1 MSEKVNLDNI
11 ELFNDKLINLKQDF
25 FDAIHPIGE
34 TYTQYPQ
41 QDDPNTLYNRNGVTC
56 QWEKINYGGAFFRAE
71 GGNANPYITKTDVLS
86 IQGDLVKSHTHTQQG
101 TFKSGGPSTDSTGDG
116 GVDHT
121 HNISHSHEVYVTN
134 VQDVWYFVIA
144 NGVGL
149 GDGLGLLR
157 HAKIDSSGGTSSIST
172 SSSGGATAYNHTHS
186 LSNHTHSTTISGQ
199 TSSNDSG
206 ATETRPKNYT
216 YIIWRRIA

>member
-1 MSEKVNLDNI
+1 MPEKVNLDNI

-86 IQGDLVKSHTHTQQG
+86 IQGYQNAYHNHEYTP
-101 TFKSGGPSTDSTGDG
+101 SGS
-116 GVDHT
+116 V
-121 HNISHSHEVYVTN
+121 
-134 VQDVWYFVIA
+134 
-144 NGVGL
+144 
-149 GDGLGLLR
+149 
-157 HAKIDSSGGTSSIST
+157 
-172 SSSGGATAYNHTHS
+172 SSSFSGNTSTTTYDGNS
-186 LSNHTHSTTISGQ
+186 SNHE
-199 TSSNDSG
+199 
-206 ATETRPKNYT
+206 ARPSNYT
-216 YIIWRRIA
+216 YVIWRRVS

>member
-1 MSEKVNLDNI
+1 MPEKVNLDDI

-86 IQGDLVKSHTHTQQG
+86 IQGYQNAYHNHGYTPSGSVSSSFSG
-101 TFKSGGPSTDSTGDG
+101 TRSTTDSDG
-116 GVDHT
+116 
-121 HNISHSHEVYVTN
+121 SHSHSVSASSSTKY
-134 VQDVWYFVIA
+134 I
-144 NGVGL
+144 GPGSVGL
-149 GDGLGLLR
+149 QGSDISGIWTHFQDL
-157 HAKIDSSGGTSSIST
+157 SVSGGTSTDGSHKHKYTPSGSV
-172 SSSGGATAYNHTHS
+172 SSSFSGNSSTTTYDGNS
-186 LSNHTHSTTISGQ
+186 SNHE
-199 TSSNDSG
+199 
-206 ATETRPKNYT
+206 ARPSNYT
-216 YIIWRRIA
+216 YVIWKRVS

>member
-86 IQGDLVKSHTHTQQG
+86 IQGYQNAYHNHGYTPSGSVSSTFSGTRSNTGSDGSHNH
-101 TFKSGGPSTDSTGDG
+101 D
-116 GVDHT
+116 
-121 HNISHSHEVYVTN
+121 VTASSEIL
-134 VQDVWYFVIA
+134 FL
-144 NGVGL
+144 GEGSVGL
-149 GDGLGLLR
+149 QGSTVSGFIVEPRKVDV
-157 HAKIDSSGGTSSIST
+157 SGGTSTDGSHMHEYTPSGSV
-172 SSSGGATAYNHTHS
+172 SSSFSGNTSTTTYDGNS
-186 LSNHTHSTTISGQ
+186 SNHE
-199 TSSNDSG
+199 
-206 ATETRPKNYT
+206 ARPSNYT
-216 YIIWRRIA
+216 YVIWRRVS